1 MPRPHYVLLLI
12 FYFGLTH
19 AVYGTQPR
27 ISRSPLSAQIDQPII
42 AAVYRDSVG
51 FLWIGTQEGLYKFDG
66 SNMTTFNSDDSN
78 VNWIPASD
86 IRGISE
92 SIDGELLVATY
103 GGGLIKWE
111 QSLDAFV
118 PVGDFNSAEKS
129 QLTNLHVSSEGNVW
143 VSTQDSLLLY
153 EGNFQPA
160 MKWLNMQDLTSL
172 IGRPYVFLESSPGN
186 LLVGGS
192 NGLTQISTHSKNFI
206 SYDLS
211 ELGAKNSFGVT
222 ALALDGDGNLVL
234 GTDSGHL
241 AILDQESGVVI
252 SHTKLGVQ
260 ASIFV
265 SGFVFFEDNLLIAT
279 DKGIYL
285 TTKSF
290 PYIENLGFQDG
301 GLSSSDIFTL
311 YRDDSYIWVGTYN
324 GLYIMSFSP
333 FELFNNRN
341 SGLYDDVI
349 VFEQDNSSRMWVGT
363 YGGLYRYNEATRTH
377 SKFEPLSSSSKLLDQ
392 RITAISASQKLLWL
406 GFYRGGVQAINISNG
421 EIHTPEIDNSSEML
435 VTDLLSPTNSQD
447 IWVATDNHG
456 LLRVAS
462 DEVYY
467 YFNNGA
473 IPERR
478 ISLIFDTSE
487 GSLLVSTAMKIYV
500 YDPGTDRFYSLK
512 LDFGLGDTNPLVL
525 SIAEDQNGNFW
536 FGTKD
541 HGLFSVPK
549 SNLDSKTLFLK
560 QFENNGALKY
570 STIYGIELDSN
581 GNLWCSTQSG
591 IIKLDEN
598 GKLLK
603 KFTTID
609 GLQGDDFSL
618 GAAFT
623 SQTGLMY
630 FGGANGYNRFDPNEV
645 VIDRSI
651 SPMKLTGISL
661 PSINNGDF
669 QNTTGITSLQLT
681 HEDQSV
687 TFQFSVL
694 DFSDPERNQ
703 FRYKL
708 ENFDSGWI
716 ENGNRNTA
724 TYTNLPAGEYVL
736 KVQGANSAGI
746 WNRDGITLNVRV
758 LPAPW
763 YSWWA
768 ICAYMLILLFLVW
781 CALRIYRSY
790 AIDKKSKQ
798 LAKEMFESE
807 NRADDDI
814 QEQLEIQDELV
825 QSAYQHNLATLSLV
839 SDCISYQ
846 TSSKKN
852 DNEEALATGSIKR
865 IAALSCL
872 EDCLYYH
879 AGGPVV
885 DLRKYTEKL
894 LSNLLK
900 QSPVNPEKI
909 VTINEISPQL
919 LPAELASP
927 LALVLFELLENC
939 ILHAFKVASPVN
951 YLHIKMELSEDR
963 EKALRTLNLSVHDS
977 GMGLPSGVDNFISEN
992 SGIAIVQA
1000 IVNDLGGNMQFSYE
1014 SGTTV
1019 SLSIPEPKIT

>member
-12 FYFGLTH
+12 FYLGLTS
-19 AVYGTQPR
+19 AAYGAQPR

-42 AAVYRDSVG
+42 AAVHRDSVG

-66 SNMTTFNSDDSN
+66 SSMTTFNSDASN
-78 VNWIPASD
+78 ENWIPASD

-103 GGGLIKWE
+103 GGGLIKWD
-111 QSLDAFV
+111 QYSDSFA
-118 PVGDFNSAEKS
+118 PVGDFNSIEKS
-129 QLTNLHVSSEGNVW
+129 QLTNLHVSSDGSIW
-143 VSTQDSLLLY
+143 VSTQDRLMLY
-153 EGNFQPA
+153 ESNFLPS
-160 MKWLNMQDLTSL
+160 MKWLKMQDLANL
-172 IGRPYVFLESSPGN
+172 VGRPYVFLESSPGN

-192 NGLTQISTHSKNFI
+192 NGLTQISTHSKNFVN
-206 SYDLS
+206 YDLTK
-211 ELGAKNSFGVT
+211 LGVKNSFGVT

-241 AILDQESGVVI
+241 AVLDQESGAI
-252 SHTKLGVQ
+252 ITHTKLSDQ

-265 SGFVFFEDNLLIAT
+265 SDFVFFEDSLLIAT

-285 TTKSF
+285 STKSF
-290 PYIENLGFQDG
+290 PYIKDLSFQG
-301 GLSSSDIFTL
+301 AGLSSSDIFTL
-311 YRDDSYIWVGTYN
+311 YRDENYIWIGTYN

-349 VFEQDNSSRMWVGT
+349 VFEQDSSNRMWVGT
-363 YGGLYRYNEATRTH
+363 YGGLYLFNKATRTH
-377 SKFEPLSSSSKLLDQ
+377 SKFEPHSSSSKLLDQ
-392 RITAISASQKLLWL
+392 RITAISSSQKLLWL
-406 GFYRGGVQAINISNG
+406 GFYRGGIQAIDISNG
-421 EIHTPEIDNSSEML
+421 DIHTPDIDNSNEML
-435 VTDLLSPTNSQD
+435 VTDILSSTNNRD

-456 LLRVAS
+456 LLRATP
-462 DEVYY
+462 DDVYY
-467 YFNNGA
+467 YFNSGA

-478 ISLIFDTSE
+478 ISLIFPTSE
-487 GSLLVSTAMKIYV
+487 GRLIVSTAMRIYL
-500 YDPGTDRFYSLK
+500 YDPAADRFSSLE
-512 LDFGLGDTNPLVL
+512 LDFGLGDTKPLVL
-525 SIAEDQNGNFW
+525 SIAEDRNGNFW

-541 HGLFSVPK
+541 HGLFSAPK
-549 SNLDSKTLFLK
+549 SNLKSKTLFLN
-560 QFENNGALKY
+560 QFENDDALKY
-570 STIYGIELDSN
+570 STIYGIEPDSN

-591 IIKLDEN
+591 IVKLDEN
-598 GKLLK
+598 GNLIKR
-603 KFTTID
+603 FSTID

-623 SQTGLMY
+623 SRTGLMY

-645 VIDRSI
+645 VIDRST

-661 PSINNGDF
+661 PSNNNGIF
-669 QNTTGITSLQLT
+669 QNATGITSLQLT
-681 HEDQSV
+681 HEDQFV

-694 DFSDPERNQ
+694 DFSHPERNQ
-703 FRYKL
+703 FRYQL
-708 ENFDSGWI
+708 ENFDPGWI

-724 TYTNLPAGEYVL
+724 TYTNLPAGEYVF

-746 WNRDGITLNVRV
+746 WNREGITLNVRV

-768 ICAYMLILLFLVW
+768 ICAYAVTILFLVW
-781 CALRIYRSY
+781 CGLRIYRSY

-846 TSSKKN
+846 TSNKQN
-852 DNEEALATGSIKR
+852 DNEQELATGSIKR
-865 IAALSCL
+865 ISALSCL
-872 EDCLYYH
+872 EDCLYYQ

-885 DLRKYTEKL
+885 NLRKYTEIA

-900 QSPVNPEKI
+900 QSPVNPETI
-909 VTINEISPQL
+909 VTINEVSPQL

-939 ILHAFKVASPVN
+939 ILHAFEVASPVN
-951 YLHIKMELSEDR
+951 YVHIKMGLSEDR
-963 EKALRTLNLSVHDS
+963 EKTLHTLNLSVHDS
-977 GMGLPSGVDNFISEN
+977 GMGLPSGVDDFISEN

-1000 IVNDLGGNMQFSYE
+1000 IVNELGGNLQFSDE
-1014 SGTTV
+1014 NGTTV
-1019 SLSIPEPKIT
+1019 SLSIPEPKIA